1 MEIIRDIA
9 HLDEKSFPHVAA
21 AIGTFD
27 GVHAGHQRIIRT
39 VVERARERGG
49 TGAAF
54 TFVNHPLEIL
64 QPDRAP
70 KLITPFPIKEHIL
83 KSLGVDLLVALP
95 FTASLAEMEAEA
107 FVEEILWKRLRVEFL
122 SLGFD
127 FRFGRGRRGTPDLLR
142 KMGEAFG
149 FEVEVLPP
157 VTVKGIVVKS
167 TIIRDLLHQGKVVE
181 AARYLSRPY
190 AALGEIIPGAGRGR
204 GLGFSTANLLPPDDL
219 LIPDGVYAG
228 RAYVDEAGYDA
239 AINVGVAPTFGARG
253 RRVEIHLLDVQ
264 EDRAPGY
271 GQAVLVTFWERIR
284 DEVRFAS
291 PEALQAQV
299 TRDIRRVRQILK
311 QPSAASADWALLG
324 SGPCANMKCH

>member
-49 TGAAF
+49 TAAAL

-70 KLITPFPIKEHIL
+70 KLIAPYPIKERL
-83 KSLGVDLLVALP
+83 LRSLGVDLVVALP

-107 FVEEILWKRLRVEFL
+107 FVEEILWGKLRVEFVC
-122 SLGFD
+122 LGFD

-142 KMGEAFG
+142 KMAEALG
-149 FEVEVLPP
+149 FEVEILPP
-157 VTVKGIVVKS
+157 VTVDGTVVKS
-167 TIIRDLLHQGKVVE
+167 TIIRDLLHQGRVGE
-181 AARYLSRPY
+181 AARYLTRPY

-204 GLGFSTANLLPPDDL
+204 GLGFATANLLPPEEL

-239 AINVGVAPTFGARG
+239 AINVGVAPTFGDRG

-271 GQAVLVTFWERIR
+271 GQAVLVAFWERIR
-284 DEVRFAS
+284 DEVRFPS

-299 TRDIRRVRQILK
+299 GVDIQRVREILSD
-311 QPSAASADWALLG
+311 PSAASADWALLG
-324 SGPCANMKCH
+324 SGSCASMKCD